1 MPQKQTCAVTLLE
14 MYKGIAFSPQAAL
27 ADNISATETII
38 PVTDISAFPEA
49 PSYATIGTDE
59 GGETILYAAKTD
71 AALSGCT
78 RGIEGAAQ
86 AWQSG
91 TTIARNFTN
100 ADFADIQK
108 NIRQQKEE
116 LYTHTHDAAQ
126 VYYRESPLD
135 QALDELAEEFASRME
150 EIDQDISASYAA
162 CAEKGAQLPEVRNSE
177 NLPETIESIVIP
189 GSLRISPTSLSLDKD
204 NPVKTIAVTR
214 AGDGAITARSSNAAV
229 ASASVNGTTV
239 TVTGKATGTAVIT
252 VSVAAGTHHSA
263 PPDQA
268 CTVTATFK
276 PVASTTPT
284 AGAAYTSGLSGKGP
298 KNLNEYA
305 EAISNNAS
313 ITNATSVVYIDDGS
327 AHVKLS
333 TGDQI
338 LVPVDSSSYAFRIEG
353 FNHDELTGSTAYGE
367 ATATGKAGITLGM
380 VDCLSKL
387 SSVNSTNSNT
397 TSWNNCEIRAKLR
410 STVKDS
416 MHAAWKNVIKEVY
429 KKTSAGGKSPTIYRT
444 LDDLFL
450 RAEIELLGRT
460 IYSYAGEGSQY
471 AYWAANNNDA
481 ARVKKSQNEAVV
493 WAERSPAELYSE
505 VFGSISRTGSPQG
518 NQANGQFGISFCFC
532 V

>member
-1 MPQKQTCAVTLLE
+1 MDVQT
-14 MYKGIAFSPQAAL
+14 Q
-27 ADNISATETII
+27 
-38 PVTDISAFPEA
+38 
-49 PSYATIGTDE
+49 
-59 GGETILYAAKTD
+59 
-71 AALSGCT
+71 
-78 RGIEGAAQ
+78 
-86 AWQSG
+86 
-91 TTIARNFTN
+91 
-100 ADFADIQK
+100 
-108 NIRQQKEE
+108 
-116 LYTHTHDAAQ
+116 
-126 VYYRESPLD
+126 
-135 QALDELAEEFASRME
+135 
-150 EIDQDISASYAA
+150 IDRLHANVSASYAA

-252 VSVAAGTHHSA
+252 VSVAAGTNHSA

-338 LVPVDSSSYAFRIEG
+338 LVSVDSSSYAFRIEG

-493 WAERSPAELYSE
+493 WVERSPAGSDSE
-505 VFGSISRTGSPQG
+505 SFGSISRTGYPQG
-518 NQANGQFGISFCFC
+518 NQANAQFGISFCFC
-532 V
+532 I